1 MNDKKFAFVMRA
13 NNEQYEKEA
22 LYYIERLEVPEGY
35 SCESVVIREAE
46 SMAEGYNRAM
56 QLSDARYKIYMHQD
70 VMITEKKFLKKIL
83 SLFKNRE
90 IGMIGLVGSPVFPE
104 NGVMW
109 YGDRIGSL
117 YTQGSEGY
125 GTYIFG
131 QVAAPCEYVEAVDG
145 FLMITQYD
153 VPWRAD
159 IFKKWD
165 FYDVSQCFE
174 FSKRGYKIAVPAM
187 LNPWCIHDCGASDYH
202 DYFGEREK
210 FLQEYRNS

>member
-1 MNDKKFAFVMRA
+1 M
-13 NNEQYEKEA
+13 
-22 LYYIERLEVPEGY
+22 
-35 SCESVVIREAE
+35 
-46 SMAEGYNRAM
+46 
-56 QLSDARYKIYMHQD
+56 SDARYKIYMHQD

>member
-1 MNDKKFAFVMRA
+1 
-13 NNEQYEKEA
+13 
-22 LYYIERLEVPEGY
+22 
-35 SCESVVIREAE
+35 
-46 SMAEGYNRAM
+46 
-56 QLSDARYKIYMHQD
+56 
-70 VMITEKKFLKKIL
+70 
-83 SLFKNRE
+83 
-90 IGMIGLVGSPVFPE
+90 MIGLVGSPVFPE

-159 IFKKWD
+159 IFKNGI
-165 FYDVSQCFE
+165 FMMYPN
-174 FSKRGYKIAVPAM
+174 A
-187 LNPWCIHDCGASDYH
+187 LNFQSGDTRSL
-202 DYFGEREK
+202 
-210 FLQEYRNS
+210 FLQC